1 MLYYFQISL
10 KIKLIAKSNYSIWE
24 NIMAEESSLRQLK
37 RRAYLDYHQD
47 GIIDVLIGVAILGF
61 GLWIWLDQPI
71 FAFLCLFCFGSYIQ
85 LKNAITVPR
94 FGYVRFQEGKR
105 ETGLLVWLGIG
116 LVLLALVVGILFLLG
131 PDRVG
136 LAPFTFLRKFHVYV
150 MSSIG
155 AVLMAI
161 FGLWSGIRRLLAYAL
176 FLIAALVITSVQDL
190 DRSVPLLLTGSV
202 LMLMGLILMIR
213 FIRRNPSE
221 PGQVNHAV

>member
-1 MLYYFQISL
+1 L
-10 KIKLIAKSNYSIWE
+10 KNKLIAKSNFIIWE

-71 FAFLCLFCFGSYIQ
+71 FAFLVLFCFGSYIQ
-85 LKNAITVPR
+85 LKNTITVPR

-105 ETGLLVWLGIG
+105 ETGLLVGIGIG
-116 LVLLALVVGILFLLG
+116 LVLLALVVGMLFLLG

-161 FGLWSGIRRLLAYAL
+161 FGLWSGIRRLLAYSL
-176 FLIAALVITSVQDL
+176 FLIAALVITYLQGL
-190 DRSVPLLLTGSV
+190 DGSVPLLLTGSV
-202 LMLMGLILMIR
+202 LMLIGLILMIR
-213 FIRRNPSE
+213 FIRGNPSE
-221 PGQVNHAV
+221 PEQVNHAV

>member
-1 MLYYFQISL
+1 MLYYFQIGL
-10 KIKLIAKSNYSIWE
+10 KIKLIAKSNYIVWE
-24 NIMAEESSLRQLK
+24 NIMTEESSLRQLK

-61 GLWIWLDQPI
+61 GLWIRLDQPI
-71 FAFLCLFCFGSYIQ
+71 FAFLCVFCFGSYFQ

-105 ETGLLVWLGIG
+105 ETGLLVGLGIG

-202 LMLMGLILMIR
+202 QMLMGLILMIR
-213 FIRRNPSE
+213 FIRGNPSE
-221 PGQVNHAV
+221 PGQVNHAI

>member
-1 MLYYFQISL
+1 L
-10 KIKLIAKSNYSIWE
+10 KNKLIAKSNFIIWE

-61 GLWIWLDQPI
+61 GLWNWLDQPI

-105 ETGLLVWLGIG
+105 ETGLLIGIGIG
-116 LVLLALVVGILFLLG
+116 LALLALVVGILFLLG

-176 FLIAALVITSVQDL
+176 FLIAALVVTYVLDL
-190 DRSVPLLLTGSV
+190 DNSVPLLLTGSI
-202 LMLMGLILMIR
+202 LMLVGLILMIR
-213 FIRRNPSE
+213 FIQGNPIE
-221 PGQVNHAV
+221 PEQVNHAV

>member
-1 MLYYFQISL
+1 
-10 KIKLIAKSNYSIWE
+10 
-24 NIMAEESSLRQLK
+24 MAEESSLRRLK
-37 RRAYLDYHQD
+37 RKAYLDYHQD
-47 GIIDVLIGVAILGF
+47 GILDVLIGVAILGF
-61 GLWIWLDQPI
+61 GLWIRLDQPI

-105 ETGLLVWLGIG
+105 ETGLLIALGIG
-116 LVLLALVVGILFLLG
+116 LVLLALVVGILYLLG

-176 FLIAALVITSVQDL
+176 FLIAALVITYLFDL

-202 LMLMGLILMIR
+202 LMLMGLILMMR
-213 FIRRNPSE
+213 FIRGNPIE
-221 PGQVNHAV
+221 PEQANHAV